1 MESNDIIDIHGGWTS
16 KDGKHKIQIVQT
28 LDKFE
33 GFVGSPEDVK
43 ISLGTISERTL
54 NFKQTW
60 HMGRNKGA
68 FATVYGQLTSDSSTI
83 LLEFQGRQ
91 ASGRGMKGKNEIFR
105 ENLIGSWTTYG
116 RNERNGS
123 GDVWSFKLEN
133 SRDITGYYKPNTA
146 KEGFSLK
153 GQINH
158 ENTNFFTV
166 SLLSSDKKDKKEN
179 QEKEQIKGE
188 FKCPRIILDLPPSLG
203 KKTVLLVRKR
213 QESLPKYEEYDP
225 LPLVLEEE
233 QKCFVNGKG
242 KSFGPKLRP
251 VRDDSEIMQKKGF
264 KRGEKSSQNPDEHHD
279 MGMRFLST
287 VSTVSSG
294 RSHKKCC
301 CTIM

>member
-1 MESNDIIDIHGGWTS
+1 MTSSEIIDIHGGWTS

-60 HMGRNKGA
+60 HMGKNKGA
-68 FATVYGQLTSDSSTI
+68 VATVYGQLTSDSSTI

-91 ASGRGMKGKNEIFR
+91 ANGRGMKGKNAIFR
-105 ENLIGSWTTYG
+105 ENLIGSWTPYG
-116 RNERNGS
+116 RNGS
-123 GDVWSFKLEN
+123 GDVWSFNLEN
-133 SRDITGYYKPNTA
+133 SQDITGYYKPNKA
-146 KEGFSLK
+146 KEGVSLK
-153 GQINH
+153 GQRNH
-158 ENTNFFTV
+158 EDANFFTI
-166 SLLSSDKKDKKEN
+166 SLETSNKREN
-179 QEKEQIKGE
+179 QATEEINGE
-188 FKCPRIILDLPPSLG
+188 FKCPRIILDLPTSLG
-203 KKTVLLVRKR
+203 KKSVLLIRKR

-225 LPLVLEEE
+225 LPLVQEEE
-233 QKCFVNGKG
+233 PEVFLNGKG

-251 VRDDSEIMQKKGF
+251 VRDDSAKMQKRASN
-264 KRGEKSSQNPDEHHD
+264 RGEKSSQNPGEPED
-279 MGMRFLST
+279 MRSRFLTT
-287 VSTVSSG
+287 VSHSSG